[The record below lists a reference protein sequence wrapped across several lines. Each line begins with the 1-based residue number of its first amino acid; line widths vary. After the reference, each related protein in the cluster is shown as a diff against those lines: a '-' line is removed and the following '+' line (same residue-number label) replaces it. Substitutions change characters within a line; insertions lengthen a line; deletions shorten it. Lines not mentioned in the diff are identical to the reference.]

1 MEERVRI
8 YELSRKMNV
17 PNQDIIQTLREL
29 GYDVK
34 SHSST
39 VDSNAVGLL
48 IAALGKK
55 KEDSDDATKKAPK
68 SKATAK
74 TTLNVPP
81 PPEKKKDKPKPRV
94 LNRYRKKPETPEGEG
109 LDPAAA
115 AETSQGPGLPAGGP
129 APLPASHISSTP
141 RIARPTRPEGEI
153 SSGSGLPSQISSS
166 NPTLQS
172 GQTYQPVQP
181 VQSTQTSQSGGA
193 TQAPARESTAAEA
206 QPKKAQA
213 PVKTAEPVA
222 REEVAPETVRETE
235 QEEESMPQVEP
246 VQVGKVT

>member
-172 GQTYQPVQP
+172 GQSYQPVQPVQP
-181 VQSTQTSQSGGA
+181 VQST
-193 TQAPARESTAAEA
+193 
-206 QPKKAQA
+206 
-213 PVKTAEPVA
+213 
-222 REEVAPETVRETE
+222 
-235 QEEESMPQVEP
+235 
-246 VQVGKVT
+246 